1 MSLRERMGGADPES
15 VRRARFRRWGV
26 LENPFPSANQ
36 TTGHPRLED
45 AADERV
51 ADTFR
56 SFSEGERQS
65 QVLLVEGTQ
74 GTGKTNLLKYY
85 EDQFRDYHRDDEG
98 YYIIRY
104 YPDPEPTLDS
114 VIRQTFLGLDHDH
127 FAKIGKELNA
137 ADTVRRNSV
146 KEIARGHEVRLVL
159 NSLQDGAV
167 NGDLEDRSRLAVEW
181 FTGMRVLRRHRDAL
195 GVSFRL
201 DTKESRVQALRDIV
215 YVSER
220 LDLLRGVF
228 LLMDELEKQDQSFS
242 TTPVLRFLLAVRAL
256 IDALP
261 RCLFLMLA
269 MTAEARRRYFS
280 MLPAL
285 AGRLENKVTLSPIQD
300 PEEAVKLAKFYLDQ
314 ARSVAI
320 RDSLSRGGTTT
331 VGTTDP
337 LGADAVRTLYHSLR
351 EESENQGTQGV
362 LQRKL
367 LHRLREAWAARTG
380 SWSAG

>member
-1 MSLRERMGGADPES
+1 MSLRERIGGVDREE
-15 VRRARFRRWGV
+15 VRRERFRRWGV
-26 LENPFPSANQ
+26 LENPFPSASQ

-56 SFSEGERQS
+56 DFAESDRKS

-85 EDQFRDYHRDDEG
+85 EDQFRDYYMDDER

-104 YPDPEPTLDS
+104 CPDPEPTLDA
-114 VIRQTFLGLDHDH
+114 VLRQIFLSLDHGH
-127 FAKIGKELNA
+127 FAKIGRELSM
-137 ADTVRRNSV
+137 ADEARRNSA
-146 KEIARGHEVRLVL
+146 KETARGHEVRLVL
-159 NSLQDGAV
+159 NSLQDAAV
-167 NGDLEDRSRLAVEW
+167 NGDLEDRGRLAVEW
-181 FTGMRVLRRHRDAL
+181 FTGLRVLRRHREAL

-261 RCLFLMLA
+261 RYLFLMLA

-285 AGRLENKVTLSPIQD
+285 AGRLENKVTLSPIRS
-300 PEEAVKLAKFYLDQ
+300 PEEAVNLAGFYRDQ
-314 ARSVAI
+314 ARNAAL
-320 RDSLSRGGTTT
+320 RDPQLRGRARNSAME
-331 VGTTDP
+331 DP
-337 LGADAVRTLYHSLR
+337 LGADSVRALYRNLR
-351 EESENQGTQGV
+351 EESENRGVQGV
-362 LQRKL
+362 LQRQL
-367 LHRLREAWAARTG
+367 LHRLRETWAERTG
-380 SWSAG
+380 SNSAG